1 MENIENIEIPQAN
14 VFVDGDR
21 VIYVTPHT
29 YNDVLA
35 MPEAGHTSTDF
46 PFWTAFVLVGHMCN
60 NPEEISDGIFAFISD
75 EDDMLMAI
83 DMPSPLSNGVPKEA
97 TISVLRDYLNE
108 DEITDIIENATIAET
123 GLGDLMQQLTGNIE
137 TLNDGLGEIEGIVG
151 EIKGQ

>member
-1 MENIENIEIPQAN
+1 MTYASTPQEAATN
-14 VFVDGDR
+14 VFIDRDR

-29 YNDVLA
+29 YNDVLD
-35 MPEAGHTSTDF
+35 MPEVAGWTSADL
-46 PFWTAFVLVGHMCN
+46 PFWTAFMMVGHMCN

-108 DEITDIIENATIAET
+108 DEITDIIENAQFVQT
-123 GLGDLMQQLTGNIE
+123 GPLA
-137 TLNDGLGEIEGIVG
+137 GLLSPPN
-151 EIKGQ
+151 